1 MDEINRRHFVM
12 GLAATGQVNGQDA
25 GQSPARQSG
34 VTDLFRPI
42 QELLSGSAHLTWV
55 FTGDSIT
62 HGALHTMGARS
73 YPEHFAE
80 RVRWEMQRRQDVV
93 INTGI
98 SGDRMSRLLQDHDWR
113 VWRFQPDVVS
123 LMMGMNDC
131 TEGPAGRSGYRGNL
145 EAFLRTAEQ
154 HRARLLLHA
163 PNPILAGSDA
173 RRQDLP
179 AYIEQLHAF
188 AREHDL
194 PLIDHY
200 EYWNMAHK
208 PEELVYLLSDGA
220 IHPNQYGHVELAKL
234 MFQKLGMFDP
244 ASRTCRLFVP

>member
-1 MDEINRRHFVM
+1 VNAMDDIKRRHFVM
-12 GLAATGQVNGQDA
+12 SLAVAGQGRTQDA
-25 GQSPARQSG
+25 GQSRTA
-34 VTDLFRPI
+34 DLFRPI
-42 QELLSGSAHLTWV
+42 RDLLSGSAHLTWV

-62 HGALHTMGARS
+62 HGALHTMGCRS

-80 RVRWEMQRRQDVV
+80 RLRWELQRRQDVV

-98 SGDRMSRLLQDHDWR
+98 SGDRMSRLLQNQDWR

-131 TEGPAGRSGYRGNL
+131 TEGQAGRSAYRSNL
-145 EAFLRTAEQ
+145 ETFLKSAEQ

-163 PNPILAGSDA
+163 PNPILMAADA

-179 AYIEQLHAF
+179 GYVEQLRAF

-194 PLIDHY
+194 PLVDHY
-200 EYWNMAHK
+200 QYWSTTHK
-208 PEELVYLLSDGA
+208 SDELVYLLSDGA

-234 MFQKLGMFDP
+234 MFRKLGIFDP